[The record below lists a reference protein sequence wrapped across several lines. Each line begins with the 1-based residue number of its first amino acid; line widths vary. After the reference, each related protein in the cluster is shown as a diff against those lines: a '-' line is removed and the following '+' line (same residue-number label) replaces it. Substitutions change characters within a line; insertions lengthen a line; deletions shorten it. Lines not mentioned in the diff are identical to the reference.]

1 MCELCCVFETKV
13 LCLQIFWIIIM
24 AAANDHVVDN
34 FDKDLDEEEVRL
46 YAILLAFDD
55 GTLDEEEFLVL
66 YFKGKNI
73 NKENPTFQYW
83 KYEFNFESMT
93 DDECKS
99 EFRFRKSDIPRPCA
113 SLRLDDVVV
122 TYNRYVVE
130 AVCILL
136 KRLAY
141 PCRYS
146 DMVARFGRPVPT
158 LSNILNHMVNLIYQ
172 RFHHLLFSLEQSLH
186 RLANSLHT
194 PFPNLLGLLS
204 FPVLFIIFTFFFNAF
219 HDLDVSLPLLQI
231 IQ

>member
-1 MCELCCVFETKV
+1 
-13 LCLQIFWIIIM
+13 M
-24 AAANDHVVDN
+24 AAVNDHVVDN

-46 YAILLAFDD
+46 YTILQAFDD

-99 EFRFRKSDIPRPCA
+99 KLRFRKSDIPRLCA
-113 SLRLDDVVV
+113 SLRLDDVVI
-122 TYNRYVVE
+122 TYNRYVVPSVE
-130 AVCILL
+130 AVCIRL

-158 LSNILNHMVNLIYQ
+158 LSIIFNHMVNLIYQ
-172 RFHHLLFSLEQSLH
+172 RFHHLLFLLE
-186 RLANSLHT
+186 
-194 PFPNLLGLLS
+194 
-204 FPVLFIIFTFFFNAF
+204 
-219 HDLDVSLPLLQI
+219 
-231 IQ
+231 